1 MTITRSVFAPSCP
14 TAGGQWTNAS
24 TAWREQSH
32 WRDNAEGK
40 FAEVLVARCTL
51 IPFATQKRLN
61 IEGVTDHGPGWH
73 QGSAVQGSAETDA
86 KLLSQMVVRWQQRK
100 YLREKSGPRA
110 LKHDYYHATLYASCE
125 PSIASD

>member
-1 MTITRSVFAPSCP
+1 MQALHGASASFSQLP
-14 TAGGQWTNAS
+14 T
-24 TAWREQSH
+24 QSH

-110 LKHDYYHATLYASCE
+110 LKHDYYHARLYASCE
-125 PSIASD
+125 RSTASPIDLDRSQDA